1 MLITVANL
9 RFEPIEFDQQFTPG
23 TIDYGPD
30 IRQIDSLHTQG
41 RADLIEEHRSAHLI
55 VPDIRVRASYKGSFE
70 SSCARCVE
78 PVVHTL
84 EGDFDLLYRPMG
96 ADGGSSERSI
106 STSETEIGYYGGD
119 SLVLEDVLREQVL
132 VSLPEKTLCRA
143 DCKGLCPG
151 CGQNLN
157 AETCSCGKAS
167 ADPRWTALSDLRSR
181 IEPNIES

>member
-1 MLITVANL
+1 MLITVADL
-9 RFEPIEFDQQFTPG
+9 RVEPLEFEEHFPPTA
-23 TIDYGPD
+23 IDYGPE
-30 IRQIDSLHTQG
+30 IKQIGQLETQG
-41 RADLIEEHRSAHLI
+41 RADLIEEHRSAREI
-55 VPDIRVRASYKGSFE
+55 IPDIRVRASYKGSFE
-70 SSCARCVE
+70 VPCARCIE

-96 ADGGSSERSI
+96 ADSGSAERAI

-157 AETCSCGKAS
+157 AETCTCGEAA
-167 ADPRWTALSDLRSR
+167 ADPRWTALSGLRSR
-181 IEPNIES
+181 IES